1 MTPIYEADVESWVMS
16 LLQEQATPLSPE
28 EQEAGRDGFSDVLLR
43 RRLRARRPGGCKPG
57 GRRRRRHP
65 KRMIDLT
72 EMALG
77 WPGE

>member
-43 RRLRARRPGGCKPG
+43 RRRPALRPVA
-57 GRRRRRHP
+57 
-65 KRMIDLT
+65 
-72 EMALG
+72 
-77 WPGE
+77 

>member
-28 EQEAGRDGFSDVLLR
+28 EQEAGRDGFSNVLLR
-43 RRLRARRPGGCKPG
+43 RRHRARRLG
-57 GRRRRRHP
+57 GRRRRRRP
-65 KRMIDLT
+65 KRMIDLA

-77 WPGE
+77 RRG